1 MHTDDS
7 TPPESTGQRLALTA
21 TVIGTIG
28 IALAYASAF
37 APPPIA
43 TWGAWLMAVIMPLV
57 MMAVMVL
64 GAARTGRALGGLVW
78 PMLLVL
84 ALVTGGFLLALS
96 LPGETPDSP
105 LWFGLPLR
113 AAIVL
118 YGVGVLPLFVL
129 PLAYA
134 LTFDRLTLSDED
146 IARVRDARLNG
157 DGPEGLRGERRE

>member
-1 MHTDDS
+1 MHTEDS

-64 GAARTGRALGGLVW
+64 GAARTSRTLGWLLW
-78 PMLLVL
+78 PMLLVFV
-84 ALVTGGFLLALS
+84 LVAGGFLLALW
-96 LPGETPDSP
+96 LPAETPDSP
-105 LWFGLPLR
+105 LWLGLPRR

-146 IARVRDARLNG
+146 IERVRAARSG
-157 DGPEGLRGERRE
+157 GEGRQ